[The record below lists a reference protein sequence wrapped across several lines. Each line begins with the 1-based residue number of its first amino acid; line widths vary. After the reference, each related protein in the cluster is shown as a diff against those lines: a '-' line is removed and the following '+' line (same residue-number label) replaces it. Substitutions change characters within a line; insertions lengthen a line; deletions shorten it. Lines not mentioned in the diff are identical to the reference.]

1 MKEKR
6 TETGIIMNTLLLV
19 DGHNLLFR
27 MFYGMPD
34 HFRTPEGVR
43 YNAVYGFANAMAAVL
58 SELRPTHAL
67 VLFDTEDCGERRS
80 LDADYKA
87 NRPDWSEVPEDELP
101 FSQLPAIRRLLD
113 EIGIPHAD
121 ARGCEADD
129 LIASYALSAGEDWH
143 TMILST
149 DRDYWQLVGGR
160 VSVVRYQGGV
170 CELVTPA
177 AVEKKFGVKPGQF
190 ADWKCLVGDS
200 SDNIAGVPGVG
211 PKTAAAL
218 LSEFG
223 SVDALLSRLDEIPK
237 PKLRAALEES
247 RERLALNRRLILLTG
262 GAPLPSP
269 PQELVCSPRFPRN
282 LLVLARRSAEEAL
295 P

>member
-1 MKEKR
+1 
-6 TETGIIMNTLLLV
+6 MNTLLLV

-34 HFRTPEGVR
+34 HFRTPGGVR
-43 YNAVYGFANAMAAVL
+43 YNAVYGFANALASAL

-67 VLFDTEDCGERRS
+67 VLFDTEDCGDRRS

-87 NRPDWSEVPEDELP
+87 NRPDWSEVPEDEIP
-101 FSQLPAIRRLLD
+101 FAQLPAIRRMLD
-113 EIGIPHAD
+113 VVGIPYAE

-129 LIASYALSAGEDWH
+129 LIASYALSAPEGWH
-143 TMILST
+143 AMILST
-149 DRDYWQLVGGR
+149 DRDYWQLVGER

-170 CELVTPA
+170 CDLVTPG
-177 AVEKKFGVKPGQF
+177 AVERKFGVRPDQF

-218 LSEFG
+218 LAQFG
-223 SVDALLSRLDEIPK
+223 SVDELLSRLDEIPK
-237 PKLRAALEES
+237 PKIRDALEQS
-247 RERLALNRRLILLTG
+247 RERLALNRKLILLTG
-262 GAPLPSP
+262 GSPLPVP
-269 PQELVCSPRFPRN
+269 PEELISAPRFPRN
-282 LLVLARRSAEEAL
+282 LLTLARESAEEAADIDVFRL
-295 P
+295 